1 MDLYFNRITHKL
13 YILKSDEIKA
23 VEPPKYLWE
32 SVKEPELIKVEKF
45 DIDNIESA
53 YNIL

>member
-1 MDLYFNRITHKL
+1 ME
-13 YILKSDEIKA
+13 SDEIKA
-23 VEPPKYLWE
+23 VEPHEYMWE
-32 SVKEPELIKVEKF
+32 NHPELIKVKEF